1 MSLVKK
7 NRIDHFRKNKKNI
20 KRRAK
25 EFADQ
30 ARRITADKKALAA
43 TAKKGEAK

>member
-7 NRIDHFRKNKKNI
+7 NRIDHFKKNKKNV
-20 KRRAK
+20 KKKAK

-30 ARRITADKKALAA
+30 ARRLNADKKAFAA
-43 TAKKGEAK
+43 KAKKK

>member
-20 KRRAK
+20 KKRTK
-25 EFADQ
+25 EFAEQ
-30 ARRITADKKALAA
+30 ARRLNADKKALAA
-43 TAKKGEAK
+43 KKPAAK